1 MNRYNYITLLEIL
14 NQDAFVPIEGLPV
27 HDTPGW
33 AYAGYCTW
41 VSCFSC
47 STTGLDIWRK
57 PSENTHYRYWGI
69 FCRDCER
76 LTDLRSYKG
85 SQLASLKEWSKERQP
100 PFTLGSKESDKA
112 LLKAYKDGRSISSIA
127 NDWGI
132 YHRDLR
138 LRLEN
143 FLLFNENYEI
153 PFGKSHLEDGE
164 SLEVF
169 LNETWQGC
177 SDLSIAERTELI
189 TNAVCDWVQVRG
201 WSPQKEMS
209 VKLLPEICN
218 SGKVERKGRVDVW
231 CEQSAQQKG
240 LAIEIDTFDKAI
252 SISKLIQAGLEDYIP
267 IWVRHSSVIEIDV
280 PEQIHLISLLPD
292 QNQTQYKMPNHWT

>member
-100 PFTLGSKESDKA
+100 PFTLRAPRAPFARTAIKYLTAGNP
-112 LLKAYKDGRSISSIA
+112 YTPSS
-127 NDWGI
+127 
-132 YHRDLR
+132 
-138 LRLEN
+138 
-143 FLLFNENYEI
+143 
-153 PFGKSHLEDGE
+153 P
-164 SLEVF
+164 
-169 LNETWQGC
+169 
-177 SDLSIAERTELI
+177 
-189 TNAVCDWVQVRG
+189 
-201 WSPQKEMS
+201 
-209 VKLLPEICN
+209 
-218 SGKVERKGRVDVW
+218 
-231 CEQSAQQKG
+231 
-240 LAIEIDTFDKAI
+240 
-252 SISKLIQAGLEDYIP
+252 
-267 IWVRHSSVIEIDV
+267 
-280 PEQIHLISLLPD
+280 
-292 QNQTQYKMPNHWT
+292 